1 LAQFP
6 LTDDSYTTSPT
17 ANNAALGTTNYGGGP
32 YLLVAAP
39 TNNNSS
45 TADTYLR
52 TDLSVLPAAVTASN
66 IQKANLRLYID
77 AITQAGS
84 IDVHQVSATW
94 SESLIT
100 YNNFPSSK
108 WGTLVAS
115 AVAIRPKKQFIDVD
129 VTSAV
134 TAWLTNPQ
142 SNFGL
147 VLSPTAGSG
156 VSVSFDS
163 KENTNTSHNAELQ
176 LVLVSAGP
184 QGPQGPQGI
193 PGVSIAGPPGAAA
206 TVAVGTTTTLAAGS
220 QATVTNTGTT
230 SAAVLNFG
238 IPQGTAGSGGSGGG
252 NVMVASAFL
261 PGSLTGSAYT
271 AADIKPNQGI
281 TVTRVTARAKTA
293 GANCTNPPVLRVTD
307 GSTGQDLPFPGT
319 VDSGAFALK
328 FGANAD
334 VQVKMQAAANCG
346 TAPSDT
352 NVLVEYK
359 VTDATDVNT
368 CAQAGQACNG
378 ICELTVTD
386 PNNCGACA
394 NACSFANAASGGCVN
409 SQCQQGACNTGFANC
424 DNNSANGCGT
434 NVTNDVNNC
443 GACGNACPGGFN
455 NAAHTDAAAC
465 TGGTCGLVCIS
476 GWADCDGQFNNGCE
490 TNIATDMNNCGACG
504 SVCGNLGPGYTCTN
518 GACLG
523 ASGAICDFGTDCQ
536 SGVCQDNCG
545 GAPIC
550 FVAATCQ

>member
-1 LAQFP
+1 
-6 LTDDSYTTSPT
+6 
-17 ANNAALGTTNYGGGP
+17 
-32 YLLVAAP
+32 
-39 TNNNSS
+39 
-45 TADTYLR
+45 
-52 TDLSVLPAAVTASN
+52 
-66 IQKANLRLYID
+66 
-77 AITQAGS
+77 
-84 IDVHQVSATW
+84 
-94 SESLIT
+94 
-100 YNNFPSSK
+100 
-108 WGTLVAS
+108 
-115 AVAIRPKKQFIDVD
+115 
-129 VTSAV
+129 
-134 TAWLTNPQ
+134 
-142 SNFGL
+142 
-147 VLSPTAGSG
+147 
-156 VSVSFDS
+156 
-163 KENTNTSHNAELQ
+163 
-176 LVLVSAGP
+176 LVSAGP